1 MESKEPLVLSIQS
14 HMVHGRSGN
23 RSAVFPLEV
32 NGIVVNPINTCHFS
46 AHTGYPFL
54 RGPVMTVTEFDQTVE
69 GLRLNEILPFYTH
82 LITGY
87 LADPSIAI
95 RIAELKKELGPG
107 VRYFCDPVLGDVG
120 KFYVSPECLD
130 VIKSRLIPIAD
141 TITPNA
147 YEAMW
152 ITGKEMKNPSQLL
165 QVVELLHQMGPKN
178 VVITSTEWNRRL
190 IFFSMNHGSHQVA
203 IETPSLKIKFEGP
216 GDVFTSLL
224 LANSIKYKDDYKT
237 IAERTV
243 NSVYA
248 LLERT
253 AKDKRVELAIPMCV
267 KDLINPEIRFK
278 CIDIDDFKAMKVV
291 DKSVPLESSHKDI

>member
-1 MESKEPLVLSIQS
+1 MSLREPLVLSIQS

-23 RSAVFPLEV
+23 RSATFPLEV
-32 NGIVVNPINTCHFS
+32 NGIEVDPINTCHYS
-46 AHTGYPFL
+46 AHTAYPYL
-54 RGPVMTVTEFDQTVE
+54 MGTVMDPAEFDTIVD
-69 GLRLNEILPFYTH
+69 GLRLNQILPKYTH

-95 RIAELKKELGPG
+95 RIAELKKELGNS
-107 VRYFCDPVLGDVG
+107 VKYFCDPVLGDVG
-120 KFYVSPECLD
+120 EFYVSPECLD

-152 ITGKEMKNPSQLL
+152 LTGKEMKNPDQLL
-165 QVVELLHQMGPKN
+165 KVVDQLHNMGPKN
-178 VVITSTEWNRRL
+178 VVITSTEWNQRM
-190 IFFSMNHGSHQVA
+190 IFFSMDNGRHQVA
-203 IETPSLKIKFEGP
+203 IETPSLKPKFEGP

-224 LANSIKYKDDYKT
+224 LANIIKYKDDIKL

-253 AKDKRVELAIPMCV
+253 ANENREELALPMSA
-267 KDLINPEIRFK
+267 KDLIEPKIRFK
-278 CIDIDDFKAMKVV
+278 CISVEEFKSLKVK
-291 DKSVPLESSHKDI
+291 DQSVPLSSAGSH